1 VSAKYQILPPTAPVA
16 APGDVL
22 EAIVRSGAQQL
33 LQAALEAEVEEL
45 LGRSRYQRAP
55 EFRGYRNGHLPER
68 TIGVGMGAIEVRIP
82 RVRDVP
88 REVAP
93 DGFESA
99 IVHRYE
105 RRSQTQ
111 ARLLCRLYLEGLSS
125 GDFEPVFRALVG
137 ATAALSPNSILRLK
151 QEWAQ
156 EYQLWRARPLTERYA
171 YLFADGVYLKAGLE
185 QEKTVLLVVI
195 GVRRDGRKELLA
207 IEEGYRESRESW
219 AGVLRS
225 LRERGMTEPPLLAV
239 GDGGLGLWAALDEIF
254 PETRHQRC
262 WNHRTLNVLDKLP
275 RRLHAETRQA
285 IHAMYEAKDRQ
296 TCTQQRVA
304 YCGQLRA
311 QGQAGAA
318 DCLERDWD
326 DFTTFYDFPQE
337 HWTHLRTS
345 NPIESIFAG
354 VRLRTDATKR
364 MRIRDNV
371 LYLVF
376 KLATRLSTNWR
387 GINAPN
393 QLHLLLAGYRFV
405 DGQLQLSQPSP
416 EEAAA

>member
-1 VSAKYQILPPTAPVA
+1 MSAKYQILPPTAPVP
-16 APGDVL
+16 APQDVL
-22 EAIVRSGAQQL
+22 EAVVRSGAQQL

-45 LGRSRYQRAP
+45 LGRSRYQRVP

-68 TIGVGMGAIEVRIP
+68 TIGVGLGAIEVRIP

-88 REVAP
+88 LEVAP

-111 ARLLCRLYLEGLSS
+111 ARLLARLYLEGLSN

-137 ATAALSPNSILRLK
+137 STAALSPNSILRLK
-151 QEWAQ
+151 QEWEG

-171 YLFADGVYLKAGLE
+171 YLFADGIYLKAGLE

-239 GDGGLGLWAALDEIF
+239 GDGGLGLWAALDEVF

-262 WNHRTLNVLDKLP
+262 WNHRTLNVLD
-275 RRLHAETRQA
+275 
-285 IHAMYEAKDRQ
+285 
-296 TCTQQRVA
+296 
-304 YCGQLRA
+304 
-311 QGQAGAA
+311 
-318 DCLERDWD
+318 
-326 DFTTFYDFPQE
+326 
-337 HWTHLRTS
+337 
-345 NPIESIFAG
+345 
-354 VRLRTDATKR
+354 
-364 MRIRDNV
+364 
-371 LYLVF
+371 
-376 KLATRLSTNWR
+376 
-387 GINAPN
+387 
-393 QLHLLLAGYRFV
+393 
-405 DGQLQLSQPSP
+405 
-416 EEAAA
+416 

>member
-1 VSAKYQILPPTAPVA
+1 
-16 APGDVL
+16 L
-22 EAIVRSGAQQL
+22 EAVVRSGAQQL
-33 LQAALEAEVEEL
+33 LQAALEAEVNEL

-68 TIGVGMGAIEVRIP
+68 TIGVGMGAVEVRVP

-88 REVAP
+88 QEVAP
-93 DGFESA
+93 EGFESA
-99 IVHRYE
+99 LVHHYQ

-111 ARLLCRLYLEGLSS
+111 ARLLARLYLEGLAS

-137 ATAALSPNSILRLK
+137 STAALSPNSILRLK
-151 QEWAQ
+151 QEWGQ

-185 QEKTVLLVVI
+185 HEKTVLLVVI
-195 GVRRDGRKELLA
+195 GVRADGRKELLA

-225 LRERGMTEPPLLAV
+225 LRERGLTAPPLLAV
-239 GDGGLGLWAALDEIF
+239 GDGGLGFWAALDEVF

-275 RRLHAETRQA
+275 RRLHADARQA
-285 IHAMYEAKDRQ
+285 LHAMYEAPDRQ
-296 TCTQQRVA
+296 SCAQQRVA
-304 YCGQLRA
+304 YCAQLRA
-311 QGQAGAA
+311 QGQADAA
-318 DCLERDWD
+318 DCLEREWD
-326 DFTTFYDFPQE
+326 DFITFYDFPQE
-337 HWTHLRTS
+337 HWIHLRTS

-364 MRIRDNV
+364 MRVRDNV

-376 KLATRLSTNWR
+376 KLAFRLSTNWR

-393 QLHLLLAGYRFV
+393 QLTLLLAGHRFV
-405 DGQLQLSQPSP
+405 DGHLQLAQPSS
-416 EEAAA
+416 EETAA

>member
-1 VSAKYQILPPTAPVA
+1 
-16 APGDVL
+16 VL
-22 EAIVRSGAQQL
+22 KSVVRAGAQAL
-33 LQAALEAEVEEL
+33 LQAALEAEVDEL
-45 LGRSRYQRAP
+45 LGRPRYVRSD

-68 TIGVGMGAIEVRIP
+68 TIGVGLGALAVRVP
-82 RVRDVP
+82 RVRDLP
-88 REVAP
+88 QEIAP
-93 DGFESA
+93 GGFESA
-99 IVHRYE
+99 IVRRYE

-137 ATAALSPNSILRLK
+137 STAALSPNSILRLK

-156 EYQLWRARPLTERYA
+156 EYQLWRARPLSGRYA
-171 YLFADGVYLKAGLE
+171 YLFAGGVYLKAGLE
-185 QEKTVLLVVI
+185 HEKTVLLVVI
-195 GVRRDGRKELLA
+195 GVGSDGRKELLA

-239 GDGGLGLWAALDEIF
+239 GDGALGLWTALAQVF

-275 RRLHAETRQA
+275 RRLHADARKTL
-285 IHAMYEAKDRQ
+285 HAMYEAPDRQ
-296 TCTQQRVA
+296 SCTQQRVT
-304 YCGQLRA
+304 YCAQLRTP
-311 QGQAGAA
+311 GQADAA
-318 DCLERDWD
+318 DCLERDGH
-326 DFTTFYDFPQE
+326 DFITFYDFPQE

-354 VRLRTDATKR
+354 VRLRTDAAKR
-364 MRIRDNV
+364 MRGRDNV

-376 KLATRLSTNWR
+376 KLVLQLSTN
-387 GINAPN
+387 
-393 QLHLLLAGYRFV
+393 
-405 DGQLQLSQPSP
+405 
-416 EEAAA
+416 

>member
-1 VSAKYQILPPTAPVA
+1 MLETVA
-16 APGDVL
+16 RA
-22 EAIVRSGAQQL
+22 GAQQL

-45 LGRSRYQRAP
+45 LGRSRYQRSE

-68 TIGVGMGAIEVRIP
+68 SIGVGMGAVAVRVP
-82 RVRDVP
+82 RVRDLP
-88 REVAP
+88 PGVAP
-93 DGFESA
+93 EGFQSEL
-99 IVHRYE
+99 VHRYE
-105 RRSQTQ
+105 RRSPTQ

-137 ATAALSPNSILRLK
+137 STAALSPNSILRLK

-156 EYQLWRARPLTERYA
+156 EYQLWRARPLTETYA
-171 YLFADGVYLKAGLE
+171 YLLADGVYLKAGLE
-185 QEKTVLLVVI
+185 HENTVLLVVI
-195 GVRRDGRKELLA
+195 GVRVDGCKELLA
-207 IEEGYRESRESW
+207 IEQGYRESRESW

-239 GDGGLGLWAALDEIF
+239 ADGALGWWAALDEVF

-275 RRLHAETRQA
+275 KRLHQPA
-285 IHAMYEAKDRQ
+285 
-296 TCTQQRVA
+296 RVA
-304 YCGQLRA
+304 LHALYQAPSRQQCSQLRTEYCGQLRA
-311 QGQAGAA
+311 QGQADAA
-318 DCLERDWD
+318 DCLERDWE

-337 HWTHLRTS
+337 HWIHLRTS

-364 MRIRDNV
+364 LRVRENA

-376 KLATRLSTNWR
+376 KLAIRLSTNWR
-387 GINAPN
+387 SINAPN
-393 QLHLLLAGYRFV
+393 QLTLLLAGHRFL
-405 DGQLQLSQPSP
+405 DGKLRLEPSSP
-416 EEAAA
+416 QENAA